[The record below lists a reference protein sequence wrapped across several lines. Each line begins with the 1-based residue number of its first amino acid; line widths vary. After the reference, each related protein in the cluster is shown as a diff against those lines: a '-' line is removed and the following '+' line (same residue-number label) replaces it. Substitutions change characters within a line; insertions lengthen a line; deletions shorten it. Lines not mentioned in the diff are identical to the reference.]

1 MGGLCA
7 AMPFGR
13 LYGIFDTKILY
24 CSSVFLFLAGSA
36 LCGGAPNM
44 AAMIVGRVI
53 AGIGGNGMYI
63 GVVTILSVQTTDAE
77 RPTYLGLM

>member
-13 LYGIFDTKILY
+13 IYGMFDTKPVYCVSIIL
-24 CSSVFLFLAGSA
+24 FFAGSA

-44 AAMIVGRVI
+44 PAMIIGRVI
-53 AGIGGNGMYI
+53 AGIGGNGVYV
-63 GVVTILSVQTTDAE
+63 GVVTLLSVNTTDVE